1 MPFTLSHPAA
11 VLPLRRFCPRLDF
24 AGLLIG
30 SIIPDIGYY
39 IPGLAAHRETHS
51 LAGIVFPGLPVGLML
66 LALLHWLKLPLCFVL
81 PQPHRAALT
90 PLAANR
96 RRWPGPASLAVGAAS
111 VLLGA
116 WTHIA
121 WDGFTHRGR
130 WGPQHLA
137 FLNDPA
143 LFIGGQSIPLYEWL
157 QWLSSLAGGMILIW
171 AYRSWLYRQAPAA
184 ESGADGGAER
194 WRYFL
199 LGGPGRD
206 GNGREPAL
214 CLECGGGLSRRY
226 GSRGIPVP
234 AMGAFRNVL
243 RRPACAEF
251 GAAVRAEASAASRAL
266 NRRQATAH
274 SSSW

>member
-96 RRWPGPASLAVGAAS
+96 RRWPGLASLAVGAAS

-143 LFIGGQSIPLYEWL
+143 LLIGGQAIPLYEWL

-199 LGGPGRD
+199 LGGLG
-206 GNGREPAL
+206 
-214 CLECGGGLSRRY
+214 
-226 GSRGIPVP
+226 VM
-234 AMGAFRNVL
+234 AMGGSLPYAWSAAAAFHGATARAAFLFQLWVHFATFYAGL
-243 RRPACAEF
+243 LALGAALLFGLKHRRRPEP
-251 GAAVRAEASAASRAL
+251 
-266 NRRQATAH
+266 
-274 SSSW
+274 